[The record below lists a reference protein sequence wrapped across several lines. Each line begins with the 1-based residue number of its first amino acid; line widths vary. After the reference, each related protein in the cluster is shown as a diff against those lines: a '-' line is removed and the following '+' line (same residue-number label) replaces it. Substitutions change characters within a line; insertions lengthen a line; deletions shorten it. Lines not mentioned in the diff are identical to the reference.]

1 MVIFGKKSQKSGTN
15 PSFIFK
21 SGTAETLENKG
32 FAGFLSQNPTF
43 FLY

>member
-1 MVIFGKKSQKSGTN
+1 MVIFEEKSQKSGTN

-32 FAGFLSQNPTF
+32 FSGLFSRLAI
-43 FLY
+43 